1 MATYRIAVDDDRDLS
16 SDARFVV
23 RRDWNFAEVEFGGHG
38 SVIVRWGCYVGKK
51 AAMPLLAKF
60 QTRLTTNARG
70 DPGTAEL
77 QAPRDVGSHHIFT
90 AGYNNLL
97 YSRA

>member
-1 MATYRIAVDDDRDLS
+1 
-16 SDARFVV
+16 
-23 RRDWNFAEVEFGGHG
+23 
-38 SVIVRWGCYVGKK
+38 
-51 AAMPLLAKF
+51 MPLLAKF

-90 AGYNNLL
+90 AGYNNFL